1 MGEPNVHITAA
12 PSAPLSMYAERSR
25 VREIRARSGKV
36 IRSPP
41 ERVLIEVSARCPDGE
56 ERSYKC
62 ESEEDEAER
71 HVSIRLGSKQDV
83 ELK

>member
-1 MGEPNVHITAA
+1 M
-12 PSAPLSMYAERSR
+12 
-25 VREIRARSGKV
+25 
-36 IRSPP
+36 RSPP

-71 HVSIRLGSKQDV
+71 HVSICLGNKQDIQ
-83 ELK
+83 LK